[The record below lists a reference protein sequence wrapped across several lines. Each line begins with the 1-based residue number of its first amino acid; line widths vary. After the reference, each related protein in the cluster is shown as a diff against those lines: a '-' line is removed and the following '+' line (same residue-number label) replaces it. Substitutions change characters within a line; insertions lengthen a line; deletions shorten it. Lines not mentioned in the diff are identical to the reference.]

1 MVHSSTKVKSSVY
14 ADQSSVGRMPFR
26 GAQAWEQILTL
37 PLVAPATSGWFLYCS
52 ETQVPISKTEI
63 LNIYFAELWELKND

>member
-1 MVHSSTKVKSSVY
+1 MVHSPTKVKSSVY

-37 PLVAPATSGWFLYCS
+37 PLLGPATSG
-52 ETQVPISKTEI
+52 
-63 LNIYFAELWELKND
+63 